1 MSKNKKVV
9 VGMSGGVDSSVAVV
23 MLLEQGYDVIGLTMK
38 TFEEASS
45 AENIRNET
53 NYHRLK
59 AIEDA
64 QLVASKLG
72 IPHYVIDLHD
82 DFERCVVQ
90 YFVDEYLHGRTPN
103 PCVVCNRT
111 IKWGVMLQKA
121 QELGASYFAT
131 GHYAGIRYHPEQKR
145 YTVVRGKHA
154 EKDQSYAL
162 WWVEQKALARTLFPL
177 AELTKPDVRQ
187 IAQRLELRTAHKEE
201 SFEICFIPD
210 SQYDRF
216 LKERIPT
223 LESQVSGGDIVLDG
237 RVVGKHRG
245 YPFYTIGQR
254 RDIGSYGEKMYVTKI
269 DSEQNVITI
278 GNDELL
284 YHSALLAHSVNWMSI
299 EGTTEPLRG
308 FAKVRYKDDAT
319 PAMLYSNSDGGIKV
333 VFDSPKR
340 AITPGQSV
348 VFYQNDEIIC
358 GGIIDSAM
366 DA

>member
-162 WWVEQKALARTLFPL
+162 
-177 AELTKPDVRQ
+177 
-187 IAQRLELRTAHKEE
+187 
-201 SFEICFIPD
+201 
-210 SQYDRF
+210 
-216 LKERIPT
+216 
-223 LESQVSGGDIVLDG
+223 
-237 RVVGKHRG
+237 
-245 YPFYTIGQR
+245 
-254 RDIGSYGEKMYVTKI
+254 
-269 DSEQNVITI
+269 
-278 GNDELL
+278 
-284 YHSALLAHSVNWMSI
+284 
-299 EGTTEPLRG
+299 
-308 FAKVRYKDDAT
+308 
-319 PAMLYSNSDGGIKV
+319 
-333 VFDSPKR
+333 
-340 AITPGQSV
+340 
-348 VFYQNDEIIC
+348 
-358 GGIIDSAM
+358 
-366 DA
+366 